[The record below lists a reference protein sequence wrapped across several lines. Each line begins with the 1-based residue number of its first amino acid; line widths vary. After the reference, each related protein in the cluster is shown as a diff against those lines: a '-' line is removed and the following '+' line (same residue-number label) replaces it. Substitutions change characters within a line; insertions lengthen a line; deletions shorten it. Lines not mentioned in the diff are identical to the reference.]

1 MGVSLLPKA
10 TAASLRYYAT
20 RVWRGPPPTL
30 ADLASRS
37 IQICQ
42 GERLQAV
49 RPFFLEPHASR
60 ILDGPWHSAQRIRS
74 DLTAQCE
81 VELRPL
87 LLHEFRDAFLV
98 DGSMYIGSR
107 ARIELRS
114 GLERRVVTR
123 RLSVLPLSP
132 HQEFSAATLGSGVAG
147 STWFGHWLVDEFPLQ
162 MMASQMGPII
172 SHLRPDHRDEPAY
185 RKLAD
190 VEAPKRVGTAWVK
203 RLRIIDEF
211 AQNASKF
218 RRYAAIRNRLV
229 NGRETQRRVF
239 ISRGNWG
246 SPRTIAN
253 EAEIKE
259 RLRSEGFSILDISI
273 SSFEEIRSVLSG
285 ASLVVSVEG
294 SHLTHALFM
303 MARYGNMIILNPP
316 DRTLTVLAD
325 LAPFFGLSAAMFV
338 GEPREGGAFVV
349 NEEELLS
356 FIDAAVADHARR
368 RPELTKF
375 LEAVERIPV
384 ARIDLA

>member
-1 MGVSLLPKA
+1 MGASLLSRA
-10 TAASLRYYAT
+10 TAASFRYYIKRA
-20 RVWRGPPPTL
+20 WHGPQPPL
-30 ADLASRS
+30 AALASRS

-49 RPFFLEPHASR
+49 RPFFREEHVKR
-60 ILDGPWHSAQRIRS
+60 ISDGPWHTAQRLRNE
-74 DLTAQCE
+74 LTTQRE
-81 VELRPL
+81 LELRPL
-87 LLHEFRDAFLV
+87 VLHEFRDAFLV

-114 GLERRVVTR
+114 GLERRMFAR

-132 HQEFSAATLGSGVAG
+132 HHEFAAATLGSGVAG

-162 MMASQMGPII
+162 MMASRMGPIV
-172 SHLRPDHRDEPAY
+172 SHMRPDHRDEPAY
-185 RKLAD
+185 RRIAD
-190 VEAPKRVGTAWVK
+190 VEAPERVGTAWIE
-203 RLRIIDEF
+203 RLRVIDEF

-218 RRYAAIRNRLV
+218 RRYAAIRRRFLDC
-229 NGRETQRRVF
+229 EESQRRVF

-273 SSFEEIRSVLSG
+273 SSFEDIRSVLSG
-285 ASLVVSVEG
+285 ANLVVSVEG

-303 MARYGNMIILNPP
+303 MAPYGNMIILNPP

-325 LAPFFGLSAAMFV
+325 LAPLFGLFAAMFV
-338 GEPREGGAFVV
+338 GNPAGRGAFSVS
-349 NEEELLS
+349 EDELLS
-356 FIDAAVADHARR
+356 FIDAAVADHNVRR
-368 RPELTKF
+368 LELTRF
-375 LEAVERIPV
+375 LEAVGRIPV
-384 ARIDLA
+384 ALSEFA